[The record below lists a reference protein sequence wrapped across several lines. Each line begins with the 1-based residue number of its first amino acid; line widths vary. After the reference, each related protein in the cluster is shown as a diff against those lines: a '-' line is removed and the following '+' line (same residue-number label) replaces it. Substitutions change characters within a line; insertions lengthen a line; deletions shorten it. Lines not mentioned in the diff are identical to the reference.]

1 MIEKKEKKN
10 ISFLDKRKKSI
21 RWLKKK
27 VSLGKVKI
35 RKSNKRNKLKSIIMT
50 LSRKLLKHVIDKKAI

>member
-1 MIEKKEKKN
+1 MIKKN
-10 ISFLDKRKKSI
+10 ISFLDKRKKPI

-35 RKSNKRNKLKSIIMT
+35 RKNNKRNKLKSIIMT